1 MPLYMSQLAYTSE
14 AWAAQVKHPANRIET
29 IGRAAVEAAG
39 GKVLGTWLCFGEY
52 DIVSI
57 LDMPNE
63 ESMAALAIAITAGGS
78 CKASKTTQ
86 LMTGA
91 TGVEALKK
99 ADAVAKIYKP
109 AK

>member
-1 MPLYMSQLAYTSE
+1 MALYMSQFAYTSE
-14 AWAAQVKHPANRIET
+14 AWAAQVKNPANRIET

-52 DIVSI
+52 DVVSI

-63 ESMAALAIAITAGGS
+63 ESMAAVAMAITAGGS

-86 LMTGA
+86 LMTGDQ
-91 TGVEALKK
+91 GIEALKK
-99 ADAVAKIYKP
+99 AATVGATYKP
-109 AK
+109 VR

>member
-52 DIVSI
+52 DRHCQSNFSSRVW
-57 LDMPNE
+57 LW
-63 ESMAALAIAITAGGS
+63 
-78 CKASKTTQ
+78 
-86 LMTGA
+86 
-91 TGVEALKK
+91 
-99 ADAVAKIYKP
+99 
-109 AK
+109 